1 MQLRSSLLYTC
12 AMLSLSAG
20 SALAQSPTI
29 SPATGRDPASTPQTT
44 DSALQEAAS
53 GRRPRSVDEIV
64 VTAQKRTQNLQDV
77 PIVVTTVSA
86 QALQDAGVKD
96 IKDLTVLTPGLMVT
110 STSSEVATTAR
121 IRGVGTVGDNLG
133 LESSVG
139 VVIDGVYR
147 PRNGVGFGDLGELSR
162 IEVLKG
168 PQGTL
173 FGKNTSAGVLNILTQ
188 RPSFKFGAAA
198 EATVSNYNGYGGSVS
213 VTGPISADKIAGRLF
228 LAARER
234 DGYYDVRTGP
244 GPRDRTDDQNQN
256 FYTIRGQLLLTPTS
270 TFDINIITDFTKR
283 EEHCCAGV
291 QILEAGTT
299 QNILRALDPISG
311 GVSIP
316 VNPFARVAYLN
327 RDTSQNIEEKGISA
341 EANWKTPW
349 FGGATLTSI
358 TAGRDWRRTGQTD
371 PDYSTADLLFYDRNS
386 NNSRF
391 DQFSQE
397 LRYAGKTAKLDWLVG
412 MFYAQER
419 LTSNVALRYGNDF
432 ERYDSLLYSGGRDI
446 NYVSD
451 TLVGSASPTAV
462 LPPRAPGTTFVPGQG
477 QLDHYDQRENNLAFF
492 TNNNIHITSK
502 LDLTVGVRY
511 TKEHKDLD
519 SLYNNTDGG
528 LGCSTIATNLKQGGT
543 AVAGLNCGTFQNYL
557 FTNLPTHQELDEE
570 EVTGTGK
577 LSYRF
582 NRDLL
587 TYVSYARGY
596 KAGGFNLDRAACPY
610 QVRSATDPRVAAA
623 SDACTATILASG
635 HQLLPNPQAGAG
647 NQQSLQPVYD
657 TSFPGEFVD
666 SYEVGFKSTL
676 FNRSLLFNAT
686 AFYQEYSSF
695 QLNTFNG
702 LIFTVVPVPEVTSTG
717 VDTDFVWFPLKDLV
731 IQGGL
736 TVADTRYSPSDA
748 AVLGPKCTG
757 VAFGGTV
764 GEATPTKAANPTQT
778 LACSFLP
785 GSRLSLAPLYS
796 ASLSANYSHSLTA
809 GLVGRASFSAK
820 FSSDYNTGSDL
831 NPVKLQKAFTVV
843 NARIGIGPENEKW
856 ELELWAQNLFDK
868 DYIQVAFDATAQS
881 RTYNAFLGQP
891 RLFGATLRAKF

>member
-1 MQLRSSLLYTC
+1 MRLASSLLCTC

-20 SALAQSPTI
+20 SALAQSATQ
-29 SPATGRDPASTPQTT
+29 SPATGRDPTSTPQTT
-44 DSALQEAAS
+44 DSAAQEGAS

-188 RPSFKFGAAA
+188 RPSFKFGANA
-198 EATVSNYNGYGGSVS
+198 EASVSNFNGYGGSVS
-213 VTGPISADKIAGRLF
+213 VTGPLAGSDKVAARLF
-228 LAARER
+228 VAARER
-234 DGYYDVRTGP
+234 DGYYDVKTGP
-244 GPRDRTDDQNQN
+244 GPRTRTDDQNQN
-256 FYTIRGQLLLTPTS
+256 FYTVRAQVLMTPTS
-270 TFDINIITDFTKR
+270 TFDVNVITDFTKR
-283 EEHCCAGV
+283 EEHCCAAV
-291 QILEAGTT
+291 QFVEAGTT
-299 QNILRALDPISG
+299 QNLLRALDPISG
-311 GVSIP
+311 GVAIP
-316 VNPFARVAYLN
+316 ANPFARVAYLN

-358 TAGRDWRRTGQTD
+358 TAGRDWRRTGQID
-371 PDYSTADLLFYDRNS
+371 PDFSTVDVLFYDRNS
-386 NNSRF
+386 QNSRF

-397 LRYAGKTAKLDWLVG
+397 LRYAGKTARLDWIVG
-412 MFYAQER
+412 LFYAQEQ
-419 LTSNVALRYGNDF
+419 LTNNVALRYGNDF
-432 ERYDSLLYSGGRDI
+432 ERYASLLFSRGTNI
-446 NYVSD
+446 N
-451 TLVGSASPTAV
+451 LVGTALAGRPV
-462 LPPRAPGTTFVPGQG
+462 GSTFVPGQG

-492 TNNNIHITSK
+492 TNDNIHITSK

-528 LGCSTIATNLKQGGT
+528 LGCSTIASRLGQSATGV
-543 AVAGLNCGTFQNYL
+543 AVSPLTCGTFENSL
-557 FTNLPTHQELDEE
+557 FTNLPTHQTLDEE

-577 LSYRF
+577 LAYRF
-582 NRDLL
+582 NRELL

-610 QVRSATDPRVAAA
+610 QVSSATDPRVAAA
-623 SDACTATILASG
+623 SDACTASITASG
-635 HQLLPNPQAGAG
+635 HPLLPNPQAGAG

-736 TVADTRYSPSDA
+736 TVADTRYSASDA

-757 VAFGGTV
+757 VPFGGTV
-764 GEATPTKAANPTQT
+764 GEASPTKAANPTQL

-796 ASLSANYSHSLTA
+796 ASLSANYSHPLTA
-809 GLVGRASFSAK
+809 GLVGHASFSAK

-843 NARIGIGPENEKW
+843 NARIGVGPQDERW
-856 ELELWAQNLFDK
+856 ALELWAQNLFDQ